1 MRDAPRDQAT
11 ENGRDTVT
19 DVEAGNAFRLL
30 LFAVERRDEGDHD
43 GSDDRLEG
51 AEQEPEDEEGS
62 ECAGRGMQG
71 QTCCPDED
79 VDAEASE
86 LGQR

>member
-1 MRDAPRDQAT
+1 VRNAPGDQAT
-11 ENGRDTVT
+11 KDGSYSVA
-19 DVEAGNAFRLL
+19 DVEAGDAFRLL
-30 LFAVERRDEGDHD
+30 LFTVERRDEGDHD
-43 GSDDRLEG
+43 RSDDRLEG

-71 QTCCPDED
+71 QTRRPDED